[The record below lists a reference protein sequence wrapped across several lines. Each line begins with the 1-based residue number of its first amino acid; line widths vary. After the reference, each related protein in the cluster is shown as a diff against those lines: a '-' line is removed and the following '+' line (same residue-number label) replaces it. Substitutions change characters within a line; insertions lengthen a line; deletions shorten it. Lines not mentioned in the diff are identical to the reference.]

1 MLPFFYA
8 QKIMK
13 RITAMSMITSK
24 EFERRALIFKRVFSV
39 FSDIVQ
45 GFKENGKPP
54 YAVPI
59 SKRLN

>member
-8 QKIMK
+8 QKRIK

-24 EFERRALIFKRVFSV
+24 EFERKALIFKRVFSV
-39 FSDIVQ
+39 FSDILQ
-45 GFKENGKPP
+45 GFKEWEPP
-54 YAVPI
+54 YAVPF